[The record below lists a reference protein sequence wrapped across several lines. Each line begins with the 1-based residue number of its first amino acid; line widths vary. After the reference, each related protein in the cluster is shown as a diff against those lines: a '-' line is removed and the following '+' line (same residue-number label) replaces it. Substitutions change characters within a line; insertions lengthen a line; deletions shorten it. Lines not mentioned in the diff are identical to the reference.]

1 MNANDMQSKVAE
13 MQNAYGLDK
22 TEVMK
27 QLAMNPT
34 MLSAVS
40 QQIISE
46 KITNFL
52 VENNKFNMVAPKADK
67 KKSKKAE

>member
-1 MNANDMQSKVAE
+1 MNADDMTAKVAE
-13 MQNAYGLDK
+13 MQSAYGLDK

-40 QQIISE
+40 QQILSE
-46 KITNFL
+46 KVTDFL
-52 VENNKFNMVAPKADK
+52 VKNNTMNYVAPKA
-67 KKSKKAE
+67 SKK